1 MPTTCLVAD
10 GMQMGRMIGRADVA
24 NSVGG
29 LHAKDLPYGRWH
41 VIYSAVGGRFGFR
54 SIVE

>member
-1 MPTTCLVAD
+1 MHAICHVAD
-10 GMQMGRMIGRADVA
+10 GMQMGRMIGRVDVA

-41 VIYSAVGGRFGFR
+41 VIYSTVGGRFGF
-54 SIVE
+54 